1 MITTIQT
8 FTFLGVLTAMLVGLV
23 GLIIPVYPG
32 LLIIWL
38 AALVYGIVHGFSTLG
53 FILLGVM
60 TVLLV
65 GGEIVDNLMMAAG
78 ARGSGVPWRTI
89 LLAMLAALLLTF
101 LHPLAGLVGAP
112 LTLFLLEWKRLHDRT
127 KALQAVRGLLI
138 GWGLGFATR
147 FGIGLVMILLWGIW
161 VWKG

>member
-1 MITTIQT
+1 MISYIQT
-8 FTFLGVLTAMLVGLV
+8 FTMIGVLTAMLVGLV
-23 GLIIPVYPG
+23 GLLIPIYPG

-38 AALVYGIVHGFSTLG
+38 AALIYGIVHGFSTLG
-53 FILLGVM
+53 FIILGVM
-60 TVLLV
+60 TLFLV

-78 ARGSGVPWRTI
+78 ARGSNVPWKNI

-112 LTLFLLEWKRLHDRT
+112 LTLYLLEFNRLRDKN

-147 FGIGLVMILLWGIW
+147 FGIGLLMILLWGLW